1 MHHFYDSLLNQ
12 DLNYASQIMGIEM
25 LLHQTPFMCSPYEA
39 ISRCFLTWEKK
50 RNYSCLQDLQ
60 IQTGIMDIINKANY
74 DEEITKEEFI
84 YYLEYVLLILGIPS
98 KKAIESYVIMG
109 YDSQPIADQVKFSIN
124 EIGCNIIKKNGGYY
138 IVDKNAKTEIAA
150 RITGKQYDLDADMR
164 LFYHPSIRNK
174 LTVKAD
180 ILCRLYK
187 YLEMHAADIK
197 KYNLSNLYG
206 DVSMLING
214 LDIRHAPSKKEKEIL
229 ADMSKEEMSAWYDQ
243 IFGMCVSLVILIDY
257 ASKRRDIKELKNKL

>member
-109 YDSQPIADQVKFSIN
+109 YDSQPIADQVKFSIGSIIANRGVIQAGRRIIAGGSIEAAGSIHSAKSIESGKDIIAGSISAGWGLKAN
-124 EIGCNIIKKNGGYY
+124 ETIQARTYIHAETRIFAGMHLFHSDNEAHKTIRCAEIKGQ
-138 IVDKNAKTEIAA
+138 I
-150 RITGKQYDLDADMR
+150 
-164 LFYHPSIRNK
+164 
-174 LTVKAD
+174 
-180 ILCRLYK
+180 C
-187 YLEMHAADIK
+187 
-197 KYNLSNLYG
+197 YG
-206 DVSMLING
+206 TLVLIEPN
-214 LDIRHAPSKKEKEIL
+214 EKEN
-229 ADMSKEEMSAWYDQ
+229 ANVYT
-243 IFGMCVSLVILIDY
+243 
-257 ASKRRDIKELKNKL
+257 